1 MARSERYTV
10 SQVKEALKSTRGTIT
25 HAADKLECDPD
36 TVAKYVKRY
45 PSLRAVIR
53 SFRTRR
59 VDTAE
64 LQLDKAIAEGA
75 RWAVMFT
82 LSTQGKKRG
91 YTQKTEQEVTNKGVA
106 PVIQVV
112 YEDGRNPDKPAPAN
126 NARATRP
133 PE

>member
-1 MARSERYTV
+1 MSRPDKFTV
-10 SQVKEALKSTRGTIT
+10 EQVKEALKSTRGTVT
-25 HAADKLECDPD
+25 HAADKLGCEPN
-36 TVAKYVKRY
+36 TVSAYVKKHA
-45 PSLRAVIR
+45 SLRAVIR

-91 YTQKTEQEVTNKGVA
+91 YTQKTEQEVTNKGVV

-112 YEDGRNPDKPAPAN
+112 YEDGRNPDKPAPTKD
-126 NARATRP
+126 ARATRP

>member
-25 HAADKLECDPD
+25 HAADKLGCDPD

-45 PSLRAVIR
+45 PALRAVVR

-112 YEDGRNPDKPAPAN
+112 YEDGRNPDKPAPTKD
-126 NARATRP
+126 ARAARP
-133 PE
+133 AD